1 MVIFPLVAFLII
13 VGMQVWY
20 IVGLALDKE
29 LSTLQCIVL
38 GAVLLLIA
46 SGASGLL
53 HMPGVVFFLLLF
65 LPIIS
70 LKIIQGLEEKHGLKM
85 EEEQRRQEI
94 RDWEYTVQKE
104 PEFAGAYIF
113 LGDLHLR
120 LGERDKALA
129 YYRKALSLRPE
140 DPKVMNQIYF
150 IEHKMELLPKLTKD
164 DRDIVKA
171 ELKRTPLVA
180 AVVTAALGLIAL
192 LFHYLQI
199 PPPIAGSIIFM
210 LIPAGFLICWI
221 MKL

>member
-1 MVIFPLVAFLII
+1 MVILLLAAFLII

-20 IVGLALDKE
+20 IVGLALEKE
-29 LSTLQCIVL
+29 LSTLQYIVL

-53 HMPGVVFFLLLF
+53 HMPAVVFFLLLF

-70 LKIIQGLEEKHGLKM
+70 LKITQELEEKHGLKR

-94 RDWEYTVQKE
+94 RDWEYTIQKE

-120 LGERDKALA
+120 LGENDKALA
-129 YYRKALSLRPE
+129 YYKKALSLRPE
-140 DPKVMNQIYF
+140 DPKVINQIYF
-150 IEHKMELLPKLTKD
+150 IEHKVEMRPKLTKD
-164 DRDIVKA
+164 DRNIVRA
-171 ELKRTPLVA
+171 ELKRTPLIA

-199 PPPIAGSIIFM
+199 PPLIAGFIIFM
-210 LIPAGFLICWI
+210 LIPAGFLAYWTI
-221 MKL
+221 KF